1 MKKICTILLTALF
14 ALSVPLMASAMSHEK
29 EHMEHGKMEKMEHG
43 SMEGMKHE
51 EHGGM
56 MMEKGMVMLGEKT
69 EDGVKAMAHLNDV
82 KDAMAKMGMKETHHF
97 MVMFMDVK
105 SGEPITEGT
114 VAVKIEGPA
123 GKTSDPVKLMGM
135 EGHFGAD
142 IVLTEKGKYEFK
154 VGTKLPD
161 GQKRQ
166 YEFEY
171 EVK

>member
-14 ALSVPLMASAMSHEK
+14 ALSIPLMASAMSHEK
-29 EHMEHGKMEKMEHG
+29 EHMEHGKMEKM
-43 SMEGMKHE
+43 

-82 KDAMAKMGMKETHHF
+82 KEAMAKMGMKETHHF

>member
-1 MKKICTILLTALF
+1 MKKRLTVLLSILC
-14 ALSVPLMASAMSHEK
+14 ALSLPLVATAAMHEHGSMEK
-29 EHMEHGKMEKMEHG
+29 MEGMEHGKMEGMKHEGMEHG
-43 SMEGMKHE
+43 S
-51 EHGGM
+51 M

-69 EDGVKAMAHLNDV
+69 EDGVKAAAHLNDV
-82 KDAMAKMGMKETHHF
+82 KEAMAKMGMKETHHF
-97 MVMFMDVK
+97 MVMFMDAK
-105 SGEPITEGT
+105 TGEPITEGT

-142 IVLTEKGKYEFK
+142 IVLAEKGKYEFK
-154 VGTKLPD
+154 VGTKLRD

-171 EVK
+171 ENK